1 MESKKNTQTVL
12 EDLFDEMIGTM
23 KIRKDKIISGIIEKQ
38 WKGTYET
45 CTSFFIILTYLFF
58 QKIACLDE
66 KNNHKILPENEIVEW
81 ILLASVKYTSFVDYK
96 NKKFEQNKIDR
107 IIPFQLCASTQNAKS
122 SRTNSIKKKTSFQF
136 QKLIVESRECYWQAI
151 DDLQAAEVL
160 LDSGFYAQSVNVC
173 QQAIEKSLKSILTIK
188 GKSNAFWQ
196 TNHCL
201 IELSNRIQ
209 CNNFDIID
217 MCISLEQLGLTNWKY
232 NKNPKTS
239 TLSIRSRYCDFSQGG
254 VLYLDTLPMVVFDKK
269 MAEKA
274 FQLTKGILDVCKLI
288 LYKEWKK
295 YA

>member
-1 MESKKNTQTVL
+1 
-12 EDLFDEMIGTM
+12 MIGAM

-38 WKGTYET
+38 WKHTFET
-45 CTSFFIILTYLFF
+45 CNSFFIILTYLFF
-58 QKIACLDE
+58 QKIANLDE
-66 KNNHKILPENEIVEW
+66 KKNYKILPENEIVKW
-81 ILLASVKYTSFVDYK
+81 ILTASVKYTSFIDHK

-107 IIPFQLCASTQNAKS
+107 MPPFLCASNQNVKS
-122 SRTNSIKKKTSFQF
+122 SKTNSIKQKTSFEF

-173 QQAIEKSLKSILTIK
+173 QQAIEKGLKSILTIK
-188 GKSNAFWQ
+188 GNSNAFWQ

-201 IELSNRIQ
+201 IQLSDRIQ
-209 CNNFDIID
+209 CDNDDIID
-217 MCISLEQLGLTNWKY
+217 MCISLEQLGLTQWKY

-269 MAEKA
+269 MAEEA
-274 FQLTKGILDVCKLI
+274 FELTKGILGVCKSL